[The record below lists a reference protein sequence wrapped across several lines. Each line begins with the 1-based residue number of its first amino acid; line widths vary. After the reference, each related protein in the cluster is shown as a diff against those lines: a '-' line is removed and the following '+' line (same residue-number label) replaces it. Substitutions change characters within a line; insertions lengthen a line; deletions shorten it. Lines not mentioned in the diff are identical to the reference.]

1 MIFACGV
8 VLVGVIAS
16 LIYRLIGSR
25 ALDVFISVNGMSV
38 AIVLLPTSYIPK
50 SERQGWFMRTIFFY
64 PLHADLLRR
73 QLERVEKSKPLT
85 LVFLHSQQ
93 QEREQSAA
101 LGLATAS
108 PSPTLDNDMPAM
120 YNEGVGDILQAT

>member
-1 MIFACGV
+1 MHIVHSEKRASRV
-8 VLVGVIAS
+8 VHA
-16 LIYRLIGSR
+16 
-25 ALDVFISVNGMSV
+25 NH
-38 AIVLLPTSYIPK
+38 
-50 SERQGWFMRTIFFY
+50 FFY

-73 QLERVEKSKPLT
+73 WLEQGEKSKPLT

-93 QEREQSAA
+93 QAKGQSAA

-108 PSPTLDNDMPAM
+108 PSPTLDSGATTM

>member
-1 MIFACGV
+1 
-8 VLVGVIAS
+8 
-16 LIYRLIGSR
+16 
-25 ALDVFISVNGMSV
+25 
-38 AIVLLPTSYIPK
+38 
-50 SERQGWFMRTIFFY
+50 MRTTFFY

-73 QLERVEKSKPLT
+73 W

-93 QEREQSAA
+93 QAKGQSAA

-108 PSPTLDNDMPAM
+108 PSPTLDNDVPAM

>member
-1 MIFACGV
+1 MNRFAFLFNRYKKIDAAFV
-8 VLVGVIAS
+8 PVSILH
-16 LIYRLIGSR
+16 
-25 ALDVFISVNGMSV
+25 
-38 AIVLLPTSYIPK
+38 IPK
-50 SERQGWFMRTIFFY
+50 NERQGWFMRTTFFY

-73 QLERVEKSKPLT
+73 QLEWGKKSKPLT

-93 QEREQSAA
+93 QERGQSAT

-108 PSPTLDNDMPAM
+108 PSPTLDSSATTM

>member
-1 MIFACGV
+1 MIDLLHNCTFRKTSVKG
-8 VLVGVIAS
+8 
-16 LIYRLIGSR
+16 GSCEP
-25 ALDVFISVNGMSV
+25 L
-38 AIVLLPTSYIPK
+38 
-50 SERQGWFMRTIFFY
+50 FFY

-73 QLERVEKSKPLT
+73 RLERGEKSKPLT

-93 QEREQSAA
+93 QAKGQSAA

-108 PSPTLDNDMPAM
+108 PSPTLDSSATTM

>member
-1 MIFACGV
+1 
-8 VLVGVIAS
+8 
-16 LIYRLIGSR
+16 
-25 ALDVFISVNGMSV
+25 
-38 AIVLLPTSYIPK
+38 
-50 SERQGWFMRTIFFY
+50 MRTTFFY

-73 QLERVEKSKPLT
+73 WLERGENSKPLT

-93 QEREQSAA
+93 QAKGQSAA

-108 PSPTLDNDMPAM
+108 PSPTLGSSATTM

>member
-1 MIFACGV
+1 MTDRWPI
-8 VLVGVIAS
+8 
-16 LIYRLIGSR
+16 
-25 ALDVFISVNGMSV
+25 
-38 AIVLLPTSYIPK
+38 PYIPK
-50 SERQGWFMRTIFFY
+50 NERQGWFIRTTFFY

-73 QLERVEKSKPLT
+73 QLEWGEKSKPLT

-93 QEREQSAA
+93 QERGQSAT

-108 PSPTLDNDMPAM
+108 PSPTLDSSATTM

>member
-1 MIFACGV
+1 M
-8 VLVGVIAS
+8 
-16 LIYRLIGSR
+16 R
-25 ALDVFISVNGMSV
+25 V
-38 AIVLLPTSYIPK
+38 AIAIRPIPCIPK
-50 SERQGWFMRTIFFY
+50 NERQGWFMRTTFFA

-73 QLERVEKSKPLT
+73 RLERGEKSKPLT
-85 LVFLHSQQ
+85 LVFLHVLQQ
-93 QEREQSAA
+93 AGGQSAV